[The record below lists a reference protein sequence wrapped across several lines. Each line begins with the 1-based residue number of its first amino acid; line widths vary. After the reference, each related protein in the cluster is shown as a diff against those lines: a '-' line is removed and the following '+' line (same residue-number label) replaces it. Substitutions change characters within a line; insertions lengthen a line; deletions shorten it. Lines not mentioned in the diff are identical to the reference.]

1 MSAADSPDFVALT
14 CENSPSVTFVTQRA
28 GQAGYTSGRRAD
40 KAEVDD
46 VFGDELPQESS
57 DEREP
62 DSARDRDD
70 WLRDNVPPHH
80 N

>member
-1 MSAADSPDFVALT
+1 MA
-14 CENSPSVTFVTQRA
+14 R
-28 GQAGYTSGRRAD
+28 RRAD
-40 KAEVDD
+40 KAEVHD
-46 VFGDELPQESS
+46 VFGNELPQESS

-62 DSARDRDD
+62 ENTRDRDD

>member
-1 MSAADSPDFVALT
+1 MPD
-14 CENSPSVTFVTQRA
+14 
-28 GQAGYTSGRRAD
+28 RRAD
-40 KAEVDD
+40 KAEVAE
-46 VFGDELPQESS
+46 VFGNELPLEPPG
-57 DEREP
+57 ERES

>member
-1 MSAADSPDFVALT
+1 MS
-14 CENSPSVTFVTQRA
+14 
-28 GQAGYTSGRRAD
+28 GGRVD
-40 KAEVDD
+40 KPTVDD
-46 VFGDELPQESS
+46 VFGNELPQESS

-62 DSARDRDD
+62 CSARDSDD

>member
-1 MSAADSPDFVALT
+1 MA
-14 CENSPSVTFVTQRA
+14 
-28 GQAGYTSGRRAD
+28 GRRAD
-40 KAEVDD
+40 KADVDD
-46 VFGDELPQESS
+46 VFGNELPQESS

-62 DSARDRDD
+62 DSARNARDRDD